1 MADFEGAM
9 WHGMLAN
16 FPTISIHGCLFHW
29 AQALRRKLG
38 ELGLFR
44 LYQRSSSSN
53 LFCTKLMALPFLTS
67 ACIPG
72 AFFEL
77 KRLCESHAGL
87 TQFCSY
93 SERQWIVSEFYHP
106 ARWSVFTKDMRTNND
121 LEGWH
126 RRLNNHARRGQIQ
139 SSPHYPDSVH
149 HSLENL

>member
-1 MADFEGAM
+1 MPAVKAVMADFEGAM
-9 WHGMLAN
+9 WCGMLAN

-29 AQALRRKLG
+29 AQALRCKLG
-38 ELGLFR
+38 ELGLLR

-53 LFCTKLMALPFLTS
+53 LFCRKLMALPFLTS

-93 SERQWIVSEFYHP
+93 IERQWIVNDFYHP
-106 ARWSVFTKDMRTNND
+106 ARWSMFMKEMRTNND

-126 RRLNNHARRGQIQ
+126 QHLTTMPEEGK
-139 SSPHYPDSVH
+139 SSSTFW
-149 HSLENL
+149 